1 MEFKDS
7 YLGNPLVKRD
17 GVETTFTKEQMVE
30 YAKCMQSPA
39 YFAETYIKIISLDK
53 GLIPFK
59 LYDYQRDM
67 FKHFNTNRFNIVL
80 ACRQSGK
87 SISSVAYLLWYA
99 MFHPEKTVFILAN
112 KHATAKEMLAR
123 LTLMLE
129 NVPFWLQP
137 GCKGLNKTDAHFSNN
152 SKIIAASTSSNSIRG
167 MTANLIF
174 LDEFAFVEKAA
185 EFYTSTYPVISSG
198 ESSRVIITSTANGIG
213 NQYHKLWEGAKQRTN
228 SYVPFQ
234 IDWWNVPGRDEK
246 WKEETIANTSQ
257 LQFDQEFGNTF
268 FGTGD
273 TLINANTLMGLRAEN
288 PKHIEEDGLCNI
300 YADPVKGHEYV
311 MLVDVCRGKEQDYS
325 TFSMIDISVKPFL
338 QVAVY
343 RNNAISP
350 ILFPQILEKYG
361 KLYNM
366 AYIVIENNDQ
376 GSLTCY
382 GLHHDLE
389 YENLHM
395 TNSMK
400 SDAIGIDM
408 NKKTKKIGCSGFKD
422 LLENNKLHVM
432 DQNTIMEISTF
443 ERKGNSYEA
452 SSGNHDDIV
461 MNLVLFGYFATS
473 PEFERLTDINIK
485 KMMFESRIK
494 EIEEDVP
501 VWGYLDDGLDDQ
513 AISVEEFFDQE
524 AAWAIPP
531 DYSNDNW

>member
-1 MEFKDS
+1 MKILTPSGFQ
-7 YLGNPLVKRD
+7 LFD
-17 GVETTFTKEQMVE
+17 GVARWNHGSGLRLRFEDGITVNCADKHKFVYDSREE
-30 YAKCMQSPA
+30 RYADA
-39 YFAETYIKIISLDK
+39 
-53 GLIPFK
+53 
-59 LYDYQRDM
+59 
-67 FKHFNTNRFNIVL
+67 VL
-80 ACRQSGK
+80 VGDCIGGK
-87 SISSVAYLLWYA
+87 
-99 MFHPEKTVFILAN
+99 
-112 KHATAKEMLAR
+112 
-123 LTLMLE
+123 
-129 NVPFWLQP
+129 
-137 GCKGLNKTDAHFSNN
+137 
-152 SKIIAASTSSNSIRG
+152 
-167 MTANLIF
+167 
-174 LDEFAFVEKAA
+174 FVESI
-185 EFYTSTYPVISSG
+185 EYLDNSQFFYDPINVSNGSVYYHDDFIPST
-198 ESSRVIITSTANGIG
+198 
-213 NQYHKLWEGAKQRTN
+213 Q
-228 SYVPFQ
+228 
-234 IDWWNVPGRDEK
+234 
-246 WKEETIANTSQ
+246 
-257 LQFDQEFGNTF
+257 TF

-273 TLINANTLMGLRAEN
+273 TLINANTLMSLRAEN
-288 PKHIEEDGLCNI
+288 PKHIEENGLLNI

-311 MLVDVCRGKEQDYS
+311 MCVDVCRGKEQDYS
-325 TFSMIDISVKPFL
+325 TFSIIDISTKPFFHA
-338 QVAVY
+338 AVY

-432 DQNTIMEISTF
+432 DENTIMEISTF

-461 MNLVLFGYFATS
+461 MNLVLFGYFVTS
-473 PEFERLTDINIK
+473 PEFERLSDINIK
-485 KMMFESRIK
+485 KLMFESRIQ

-501 VWGYLDDGLDDQ
+501 VWGYLDDGLNDQ

-531 DYSNDNW
+531 QYSNDNW